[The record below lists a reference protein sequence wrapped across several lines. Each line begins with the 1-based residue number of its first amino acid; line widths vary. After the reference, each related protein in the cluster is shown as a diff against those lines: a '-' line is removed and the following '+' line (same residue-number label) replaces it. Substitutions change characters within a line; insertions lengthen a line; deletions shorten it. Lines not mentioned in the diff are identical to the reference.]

1 MLHFTFQNMRAFYGP
16 WPRGLGLKVY
26 GLVVTLGLGYTI
38 VVLVTV
44 KKCNKILKKSNLELT
59 TIIKGDTISLLNLP
73 PPLPSYSVPDSCFT
87 PPPPPPPS
95 VPRPKPP
102 TAHKETEE
110 TVFHDCIV

>member
-1 MLHFTFQNMRAFYGP
+1 MYILLAF
-16 WPRGLGLKVY
+16 LKVY

-59 TIIKGDTISLLNLP
+59 TIIKGENISLLNLP

-95 VPRPKPP
+95 VPQAKP
-102 TAHKETEE
+102 HKETEE

>member
-1 MLHFTFQNMRAFYGP
+1 MYILLAF
-16 WPRGLGLKVY
+16 LKVY

-73 PPLPSYSVPDSCFT
+73 PPLPSYSVPDTCFT
-87 PPPPPPPS
+87 PPPPPPPPPPPS
-95 VPRPKPP
+95 VPRAKP
-102 TAHKETEE
+102 HRETEE